1 MKKFT
6 VRVHYSNLEL
16 FRTRV
21 VEINEKFSKK
31 NLPLVTWA
39 ILVDDV
45 EEHVYTIIAKSEFEQ
60 SNLSGVDVKFEG
72 VVSLIDCS
80 ENDKVYTFDNPL
92 ITRLVSADCKCDK
105 CQKKIGRAKYIVFSK
120 TNDVQTRDDLI
131 VLGTTCAKEYFP
143 FDVESYFYGLELAFD
158 EIMGLYDEEMGSC
171 SFRATTTDF
180 DDLFYAT
187 VACTDNLKVYEK
199 EDRRTRSLVDRWIA
213 NEKVSRYSSAT
224 YRDEY
229 PIPSNAYTLAEIKE
243 WISESFNKDNDE
255 IRNDFEMNARTTFY
269 KTLDDGTRELRD
281 RIPNKFL
288 GIAIYG
294 FISAK
299 KNHDRLVEKKIAEEK
314 RAIENAK
321 VEYFGNV
328 GDKFELTL
336 TFDKIFGFETMYG
349 YQYIILFHDDEN
361 HVFKWSSANGNYKVV
376 YDKTANF
383 GGTEYVEYEVGHKYL
398 IKGTIKA
405 HDEYKGVKQ
414 TVITRCKVLDDFI
427 ERKVEVKEN
436 LKGDTVARVVEYEDP
451 FDTLMETMASVEQSA

>member
-1 MKKFT
+1 M
-6 VRVHYSNLEL
+6 EL

-21 VEINEKFSKK
+21 AEINEKFAKK

-39 ILVDDV
+39 ILIDDV
-45 EEHVYTIIAKSEFEQ
+45 ESNVYTIIAKSEFEQ
-60 SNLSGVDVKFEG
+60 SNLSGTEVKFEG
-72 VVSLIDCS
+72 VISLIDQN
-80 ENDKVYTFDNPL
+80 ENDKIYTFDNPL
-92 ITRLVSADCKCDK
+92 ITRLVSNDCKCDK

-120 TNDVQTRDDLI
+120 TDDVQTRDDLV

-143 FDVESYFYGLELAFD
+143 FDVESYFFGLEFAFD
-158 EIMGLYDEEMGSC
+158 ELANLYDEEFGSC

-180 DDLFYAT
+180 DEVFYAT

-199 EDRRTRSLVDRWIA
+199 EDRRTRTLVDRWIA
-213 NEKVSRYSSAT
+213 NEKVSRYSSTT

-229 PIPSNAYTLAEIKE
+229 PIPTNAVSMEEMKE
-243 WISESFNKDNDE
+243 WINEAFNKDDSE
-255 IRNDFEMNARTTFY
+255 IRNDFEFNARTTFFS
-269 KTLDDGTRELRD
+269 TNEDGTRTLRD
-281 RIPNKFL
+281 RIPNKFR

-299 KNHDRLVEKKIAEEK
+299 RTHDRLVEKKIAEEK

-321 VEYFGNV
+321 VEYYGNV

-336 TFDKIFGFETMYG
+336 TFDKIFGFETQYG

-376 YDKTANF
+376 YDKTADF
-383 GGTEYVEYEVGHKYL
+383 GGVEYCEYEVGHKYL

-405 HDEYKGVKQ
+405 HDEYKSVKQ

-436 LKGDTVARVVEYEDP
+436 LNGDTVARVVEYEDP
-451 FDTLMETMASVEQSA
+451 FETLMNVMEEVEQSA

>member
-21 VEINEKFSKK
+21 AEINEKFSKK

-39 ILVDDV
+39 ILVDNV

-72 VVSLIDCS
+72 VISLIDCN
-80 ENDKVYTFDNPL
+80 ENDKVYAFDNPL

-120 TNDVQTRDDLI
+120 TDDVQTRDDLV

-158 EIMGLYDEEMGSC
+158 ELASLYDEEMGSC

-187 VACTDNLKVYEK
+187 VACTNNLLVYEK

-299 KNHDRLVEKKIAEEK
+299 RNHERLVEKKIAEEK

-321 VEYFGNV
+321 VEYYGNV
-328 GDKFELTL
+328 GDKFERVL
-336 TFDKIFGFETMYG
+336 TFDKTFGFEGAYG
-349 YQYIILFHDDEN
+349 FTYIHLFHDDEN
-361 HVFKWSSANGNYKVV
+361 HVFKWSSSCGNLGKKF
-376 YDKTANF
+376 DWA
-383 GGTEYVEYEVGHKYL
+383 EYEVGQKYL
-398 IKGTIKA
+398 MKGTIKD
-405 HDEYKGVKQ
+405 HLEYHNVKQ
-414 TVITRCKVLDDFI
+414 TVITRCKVLDDFN
-427 ERKVEVKEN
+427 KKEES
-436 LKGDTVARVVEYEDP
+436 KEDVVATVVDYVDP
-451 FDTLMETMASVEQSA
+451 FDTLMEAMESVEQSA

>member
-16 FRTRV
+16 FRNRIS
-21 VEINEKFSKK
+21 EINEKFSKK

-39 ILVDDV
+39 ILIDDV
-45 EEHVYTIIAKSEFEQ
+45 EDHIYTIIAKSEFEQ
-60 SNLSGVDVKFEG
+60 NNLSGVDVKFEG
-72 VVSLIDCS
+72 VVSLIDCN
-80 ENDKVYTFDNPL
+80 ENDKIYTFDNPL
-92 ITRLVSADCKCDK
+92 ITRLVSADCRCDK

-120 TNDVQTRDDLI
+120 TDEVQTRDDLI
-131 VLGTTCAKEYFP
+131 VLGTTCSKEYFP

-158 EIMGLYDEEMGSC
+158 ELASLYDEERGSC

-187 VACTDNLKVYEK
+187 SACTNNLLVYEK

-299 KNHDRLVEKKIAEEK
+299 KNHDRLVEKKIAEEE
-314 RAIENAK
+314 RAKANAE
-321 VEYFGNV
+321 VTYFGNV

-376 YDKTANF
+376 YDKTADF
-383 GGTEYVEYEVGHKYL
+383 GGVEYCEYEVGHKYL

-436 LKGDTVARVVEYEDP
+436 LKGDTVAHVVEYEDP
-451 FDTLMETMASVEQSA
+451 FDTLMEAMDSVEQSA